1 VATRAGATIAEAAGS
16 HAIYVSKPEVVAA
29 LVAQAVKSM
38 ASKLQRNQQP
48 SARMRR
54 RRRP

>member
-1 VATRAGATIAEAAGS
+1 MATRAGATIAEASGS

-48 SARMRR
+48 SVRMRR